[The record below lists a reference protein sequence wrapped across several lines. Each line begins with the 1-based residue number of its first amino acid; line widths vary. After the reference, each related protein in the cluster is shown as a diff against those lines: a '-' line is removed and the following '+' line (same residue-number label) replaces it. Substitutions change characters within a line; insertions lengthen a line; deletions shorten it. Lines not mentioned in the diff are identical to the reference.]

1 MQCPAL
7 SVLSIYQRCCESD
20 SGLVTQYFAQGFQIL
35 FQLFLRLGE
44 QTKTFHIQRAFQAGG
59 IGAAQQD
66 GGKSA
71 ADLAA
76 GKSAA
81 DTAGLIQLVKVDIRG
96 SAVLVFSTMCMPSRS
111 TSAEAT
117 VGFQLFRVGLVMYS
131 HTLLGAQP

>member
-7 SVLSIYQRCCESD
+7 SVLSIYQRYCESD

-76 GKSAA
+76 GKVQLIRR
-81 DTAGLIQLVKVDIRG
+81 GLSSLSKWISVVVPSLF
-96 SAVLVFSTMCMPSRS
+96 FSTMCMPSSS